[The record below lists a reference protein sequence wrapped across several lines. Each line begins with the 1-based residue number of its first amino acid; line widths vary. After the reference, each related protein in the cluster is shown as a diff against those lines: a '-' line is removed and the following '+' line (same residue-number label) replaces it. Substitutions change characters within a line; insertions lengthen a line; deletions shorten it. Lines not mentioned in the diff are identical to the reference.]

1 MWFLSV
7 AVSLNALFSIR
18 HSSRVRRSRQPTL
31 CSSTFMSELARAQ
44 CLVKCPGRLDV
55 HEAPSAV
62 LVPFIHQ
69 LMHRFLVDVSIT
81 SSFMQPS
88 QCSRL
93 SDDPDLSMIGVFFV
107 CVPSCPR
114 LESVASIVHFAA
126 LLLLISSQ
134 SREYQS
140 ALLNDVFWSHVG
152 GQKCRGISRSS
163 GWSFVMFSRMRTSSG
178 PNSASSSTWT
188 WPSQVLELVYVALV
202 FALEIR
208 W

>member
-1 MWFLSV
+1 
-7 AVSLNALFSIR
+7 
-18 HSSRVRRSRQPTL
+18 
-31 CSSTFMSELARAQ
+31 
-44 CLVKCPGRLDV
+44 
-55 HEAPSAV
+55 
-62 LVPFIHQ
+62 
-69 LMHRFLVDVSIT
+69 
-81 SSFMQPS
+81 MQPS

-93 SDDPDLSMIGVFFV
+93 SDEPDLSMNGVFFV

-126 LLLLISSQ
+126 LLLISSQ

-188 WPSQVLELVYVALV
+188 WPSQVPELVYVALSCQAHLLCGLSHCTNGIFRSASLAAPV
-202 FALEIR
+202 PHDFPVPLLSPLRSQSSFCSISSIHMSTG
-208 W
+208 